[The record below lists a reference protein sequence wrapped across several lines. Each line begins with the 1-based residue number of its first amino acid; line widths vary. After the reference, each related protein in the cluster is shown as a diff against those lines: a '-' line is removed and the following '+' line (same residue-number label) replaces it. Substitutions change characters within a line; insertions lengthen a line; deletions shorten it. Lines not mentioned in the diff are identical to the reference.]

1 MTGTTKTKPT
11 AATTTISPCS
21 KLGRMP
27 APLPDRS
34 RAESISTLQAL
45 LPLHL
50 GLYLAAKQAHWAVRG
65 SLFLQLHKL
74 FDKVAKTAANG
85 ADTIA
90 ERIRQLGGETT
101 PVTTDPLI
109 PGTDGLELARQLSQ
123 ALANICAANQSA
135 IAMLISS
142 AHDEVS
148 ANLLT
153 DVEGKLEKMLW
164 MLESVV
170 APATAGAS

>member
-1 MTGTTKTKPT
+1 
-11 AATTTISPCS
+11 
-21 KLGRMP
+21 MP

-109 PGTDGLELARQLSQ
+109 PGTDGSNSRANSARHWPTSAPRTSPRSRCLS
-123 ALANICAANQSA
+123 AART
-135 IAMLISS
+135 MR
-142 AHDEVS
+142 
-148 ANLLT
+148 
-153 DVEGKLEKMLW
+153 
-164 MLESVV
+164 
-170 APATAGAS
+170 

>member
-1 MTGTTKTKPT
+1 
-11 AATTTISPCS
+11 
-21 KLGRMP
+21 MP

-65 SLFLQLHKL
+65 PLFPQLHKL
-74 FDKVAKTAANG
+74 FDKVAKAAEAG

-101 PVTTDPLI
+101 PVATDPLI
-109 PGTDGLELARQLSQ
+109 PGTDGLELARQLGQ
-123 ALANICAANQSA
+123 ALTHICAANQSA
-135 IAMLISS
+135 IAMLSSS
-142 AHDEVS
+142 AHDEVG
-148 ANLLT
+148 ANLLI

-164 MLESVV
+164 MLESVT
-170 APATAGAS
+170 ADSTQPA